1 MERIALIGGGL
12 IGQAWAIVF
21 ARAGHEVMMY
31 DASPVTIEQAQ
42 INIASRLDDLTRFKL
57 IDDPGE
63 VLEHISYAVKPGDA
77 VQGAGY
83 VQESVPERVEVKRE
97 VYAELDRI
105 IGADTI
111 IGSSTSG
118 IPASAFTESI
128 ACRSRC
134 LVAHPINP
142 PYLNPLVELCP
153 APWTDKIA
161 LDRTHDLMS
170 KAGQSPIRVKKEV
183 PGFIA
188 NRLQGA
194 LLSMA
199 LKLVEEGYASVDD
212 VDIAIKDGIGLR
224 WSFMGPFETID
235 LNAPGG
241 VADYIARYGPLYEEI
256 ERSAAEP
263 LAWDETLAGSIE
275 TERREA
281 LPLERLNERSEWRD
295 RRLMA
300 LAAHKQLAAQKIGD

>member
-97 VYAELDRI
+97 VYAELDRT

-170 KAGQSPIRVKKEV
+170 KAGQSPIRVRREV

-256 ERSAAEP
+256 ERSATEP

-300 LAAHKQLAAQKIGD
+300 LAAHKKLAAQKIGD

>member
-77 VQGAGY
+77 VQGADY
-83 VQESVPERVEVKRE
+83 VQESVPERVEIKRE
-97 VYAELDRI
+97 VYAELDRT

-170 KAGQSPIRVKKEV
+170 KVGQSPIRVKKEV

>member
-83 VQESVPERVEVKRE
+83 VQESVPERVEIKRE
-97 VYAELDRI
+97 VYAELDRT

>member
-1 MERIALIGGGL
+1 MERVALVGGGL
-12 IGQAWAIVF
+12 IGQAWAMVF

-31 DASPVTIEQAQ
+31 DASPVTVEQAQ
-42 INIASRLDDLTRFKL
+42 ANIASRLDDLAKFNL
-57 IDDPGE
+57 IEDPKAVIGR
-63 VLEHISYAVKPGDA
+63 IGYAIRLGDA
-77 VQGAGY
+77 VAGAGY

-97 VYAELDRI
+97 VYAELDRVV
-105 IGADTI
+105 GDDTI
-111 IGSSTSG
+111 VGSSTSG
-118 IPASAFTESI
+118 IPASAFTENI

-153 APWTDKIA
+153 APWTDKA
-161 LDRTHDLMS
+161 AVDRTHDLMTR
-170 KAGQSPIRVKKEV
+170 AGQSPIRVKKEV
-183 PGFIA
+183 PGFVA

-194 LLSMA
+194 LLTMA
-199 LKLVEEGYASVDD
+199 LKLVEEGYASADD

-241 VADYIARYGPLYEEI
+241 IADYIARYGPLYEEI
-256 ERSAAEP
+256 ERSAATP
-263 LAWDETLAGSIE
+263 LAWDEALTGRIE
-275 TERREA
+275 ASRRGN
-281 LPLERLNERSEWRD
+281 LPVDKLSERSEWRD

-300 LAAHKQLAAQKIGD
+300 LAAHKQLAVKKIGD

>member
-63 VLEHISYAVKPGDA
+63 VLEQISYAVKPGDA

-275 TERREA
+275 TARREA